1 MARIYFDKDIEYEVI
16 KDKTV
21 AVIGYGSQGRAQA
34 LNMRDSGLN
43 VVVGLRPKGRSW
55 ERAVGD
61 GFSPL
66 PIEEAAERGDIIHM
80 LLPDMVQPQV
90 YERHIAKHMADGKAL
105 SFSHGFNIHYGL
117 ITPPKGV
124 DVIMVAPKSPGA
136 RVRETYVA
144 GSGVPALIAV
154 HRDSTGNAKRIS
166 LEMGK
171 AIGCARAGLIETT
184 FAEET
189 ETDIIGEQTVLVG
202 GLIELIKNGFEVL
215 VEAGYQPEVAYF
227 EVLNEA
233 KLIMDMIAEGG
244 FMKMLR
250 AVSDT
255 AKYGGLTVGP
265 KVVDKRVKR
274 NMKAVV
280 KNVRSGAFAKEWVRV
295 WRERPEKLRALMK
308 AIERHPIE
316 KVGRKIRRL
325 SGLEG

>member
-1 MARIYFDKDIEYEVI
+1 MARIYFDKDIGYEVLR
-16 KDKTV
+16 DKTV

-43 VVVGLRPKGRSW
+43 VVVGLRPKGKSW
-55 ERAVGD
+55 DRAIGD

-66 PIEEAAERGDIIHM
+66 PIGEAAEKGDVVHI

-90 YERHIAKHMADGKAL
+90 YERHIARHMGEGKAL

-117 ITPPKGV
+117 ITPPEDV

-136 RVRETYVA
+136 RVRETYEA
-144 GSGVPALIAV
+144 GSGVPALVAV
-154 HRDSTGNAKRIS
+154 HRDRTGGAKRIS

-171 AIGCARAGLIETT
+171 ALGCARAGLIETT

-189 ETDIIGEQTVLVG
+189 ETDLIGEQAVLVG
-202 GLIELIKNGFEVL
+202 GLIELIKDGFEVL

-233 KLIMDMIAEGG
+233 KLIMDMIASGG
-244 FMKMLR
+244 FMGMLR

-265 KVVDKRVKR
+265 KVVDRRVKR

-280 KNVRSGAFAKEWVRV
+280 KAVRSGAFSREWVRV
-295 WRERPEKLRALMK
+295 WRERPEMLRALMREM
-308 AIERHPIE
+308 ERHPIE
-316 KVGRKIRRL
+316 RVGRKIRKL